1 MPARR
6 SGQGGRPSARLVLA
20 AEAARLRQRSGRS
33 LGELAAA
40 TAYGTAY
47 LRQLERGEL
56 LGTSVV
62 FAALDEVYGSGGH
75 LGELWELARDAVFRD
90 RFRRFMELERRATVR
105 HEYAAATVPG
115 LFQTEEYAREQLRTA
130 RLGNEEELE
139 EQAAARVGRQGL
151 LVGDGAPRF
160 VVVLD
165 EAVLRRQL
173 RDPAAWRRQLERLL
187 EISRLPVVTLQVLPF
202 ASGLQHLLGSSLTV
216 LWMPD
221 GSTVAYTEGAWSG
234 ELVEGC
240 EDVDRLRLSCDVL
253 RDSALPPDRSAAF
266 IRRLMDG
273 TEGSG
278 RADGAF
284 GTEGDAS

>member
-1 MPARR
+1 MPARK
-6 SGQGGRPSARLVLA
+6 SGHGRRPSARLVLA

-33 LGELAAA
+33 IGQLAAD
-40 TAYGTAY
+40 TSYGSAY
-47 LRQLERGEL
+47 LHQLEAGEL
-56 LGTSVV
+56 LGTPAV

-90 RFRRFMELERRATVR
+90 RFRRFMELERRATAR

-130 RLGNEEELE
+130 RLGNEQELE

-160 VVVLD
+160 LAVLD
-165 EAVLRRQL
+165 EAVLRRRL
-173 RDPAAWRRQLERLL
+173 SDPAAWRRQLKRLL

-221 GSTVAYTEGAWSG
+221 GSTVAYTEGSWSG
-234 ELVEGC
+234 ELVENS

-253 RDSALPPDRSAAF
+253 RDSALAPDRSAAF
-266 IRRLMDG
+266 IQQLMDG
-273 TEGSG
+273 TQ
-278 RADGAF
+278 GA
-284 GTEGDAS
+284 GGAAGMEGDAS

>member
-6 SGQGGRPSARLVLA
+6 SGQGRKPSSRLVLA

-47 LRQLERGEL
+47 LHQLERGEL
-56 LGTSVV
+56 LGTPAV
-62 FAALDEVYGSGGH
+62 FAALDEVYGSSGH
-75 LGELWELARDAVFRD
+75 LGELWELARDAVFRE
-90 RFRRFMELERRATVR
+90 RFRHFMELERRATVR

-130 RLGNEEELE
+130 RLGNEQELE

-151 LVGDGAPRF
+151 LIGDSAPRF
-160 VVVLD
+160 VAVLD
-165 EAVLRRQL
+165 EAVLRRRL
-173 RDPAAWRRQLERLL
+173 REPGAWTRQLERLL
-187 EISRLPVVTLQVLPF
+187 EISRLPMVTLQVLPF

-234 ELVEGC
+234 ELVEDRD
-240 EDVDRLRLSCDVL
+240 DVDRLRLSCDVL

-273 TEGSG
+273 TEGAMG
-278 RADGAF
+278 R
-284 GTEGDAS
+284 EGDAS